1 MEALLPRLPNVIEPA
16 WRSLGAYWKYDPG
29 MADPCSAAPL
39 QQLQCY
45 RTADVTVS
53 LLRQL
58 GRPGILTLQKAKGV
72 VAFAVVTGLT
82 DQTATLK
89 WGSEVHQVTLGS
101 LARFWRG
108 DFSTYWQ
115 PPVGYQPDLR
125 EGAVSPVMGM
135 LSGKLSQLEGKP
147 QQAGAADTMALDS
160 ALIARVKAFQA
171 GHGIKADG
179 QAGPMTFMLI
189 DKALGGSGPSLEI
202 R

>member
-1 MEALLPRLPNVIEPA
+1 MEALLARLPTAIEPA
-16 WRSLGAYWKYDPG
+16 WRGLGTYWKYDPG

-45 RTADVTVS
+45 RTADVTLP

-72 VAFAVVTGLT
+72 VAFAVLTGLT

-89 WGSEVHQVTLGS
+89 WGNEVHQVTLGS
-101 LARFWRG
+101 LTRFWRG
-108 DFSTYWQ
+108 DFSTFWQ
-115 PPVGYQPDLR
+115 PPGGYQPDLR

-135 LSGKLSQLEGKP
+135 LSAKLSQLEGKP
-147 QQAGAADTMALDS
+147 PQAGVTDAIALDN

-171 GHGIKADG
+171 GHGIKPDG

-189 DKALGGSGPSLEI
+189 DKALGGSGPSLEV